1 MTLFAACLLTFLL
14 GAVASLLPR
23 SFRTANAVGSGF
35 AALGCLLGLAPAGQA
50 LFSPQNWQL
59 TLAWPPPWGLG
70 ALAIDGISAL
80 FLVPAFALMALGAVY
95 GRGYLAHLEG
105 KKRAGPPWFFY
116 NILAA
121 CIAGVFTA
129 RDPLLL
135 LLFWEGM
142 ALSSYFL
149 VCMEDTDG
157 SVRRAGRIYLVASH
171 LGAAFLLILCLQPGA
186 TWPPTPAALAMPDM
200 LDALNQIGSPGP
212 LNAPSLAAPAPAGLI
227 FLLALV
233 GFGSKAGLAPL
244 GVWLPEAHPAAP
256 SHVSAVLSGVM
267 IKTGVY
273 GILRVLLALDPEPWW
288 GWTLIALGGATAV
301 LGVCGALAQ
310 AELKRLL
317 AWSSMENAGLMLL
330 GLGLGALGK
339 ACDAPLVAALGFGA
353 ALIHMVNHG
362 VFKSLLFF
370 CAGSVLLGSG
380 ERRMDQL
387 GGLLK
392 RMPATGAAFA
402 VASLGICGLPP
413 LGGFASELV
422 LGLCAMKGLLL
433 PTASLDIP
441 SLAALAVLVLCAGL
455 AAAVFV
461 GAFGSV
467 FLGEPRSQ
475 AAQNAHEAPA
485 LMRWPMFALAGTG
498 LLLGL
503 GAPLLL
509 QTVLGV
515 LAPDLP
521 AAPELGAPLV
531 AGLWTASL
539 VFALLLALF
548 GGLFALRRWLLSGR
562 ELRTGPTWD
571 CGYIAPT
578 ARIQYTYSSFAQP
591 LALMFRSLT
600 GGTGRTTRPWGL
612 FPARAGYFAETQDRV
627 LTAFLRLFGYLDA
640 RLEALHRLQ
649 QGQVHVYVLY
659 IAATLVALLAWGLR

>member
-1 MTLFAACLLTFLL
+1 MTLFAASLAVFLL
-14 GAVASLLPR
+14 GALAALLPR
-23 SFRTANAVGSGF
+23 SFKVANALGAGS
-35 AALGCLLGLAPAGQA
+35 AVLGCLLGLVPALQA
-50 LFSPQNWQL
+50 LVAPQDWAL

-70 ALAIDGISAL
+70 RLAMDGVSAL
-80 FLVPAFALMALGAVY
+80 FLTPAFILCALGAVY
-95 GRGYLAHLEG
+95 GHGYLAHLEG
-105 KKRAGPPWFFY
+105 RKRAGPPWSFY
-116 NILAA
+116 NLLAA

-157 SVRRAGRIYLVASH
+157 AVRRAARIYLVASH
-171 LGAAFLLILCLQPGA
+171 LGAAFLLVLCLLPGA
-186 TWPPTPAALAMPDM
+186 TWPPASGLPVPAAELVS
-200 LDALNQIGSPGP
+200 G
-212 LNAPSLAAPAPAGLI
+212 AAPAALI
-227 FLLALV
+227 FLLAIV

-267 IKTGVY
+267 IKTGIY
-273 GILRVLLALDPEPWW
+273 GILRVLLTCTPQPWW
-288 GWTLIALGGATAV
+288 GWILVALGAVTAV
-301 LGVCGALAQ
+301 LGVAGALGQ

-330 GLGLGALGK
+330 GLGLGTLGR
-339 ACDAPLVAALGFGA
+339 ACDAPLVAVLGFGA
-353 ALIHMVNHG
+353 VLLHVVNHG
-362 VFKSLLFF
+362 VFKSLLFL
-370 CAGSVLLGSG
+370 CAGSVLHATG
-380 ERRMDQL
+380 ERRMDRL
-387 GGLLK
+387 GGALK
-392 RMPATGAAFA
+392 KMPVTGATFLVGA
-402 VASLGICGLPP
+402 LGICGLPP

-422 LGLCAMKGLLL
+422 LGLCAVKGLLM

-441 SLAALAVLVLCAGL
+441 SLGALAALILCAGL

-461 GAFGSV
+461 GAFGTT

-475 AAQNAHEAPA
+475 AVDAAHEGPA
-485 LMRWPMFALAGTG
+485 SMRLPMILLAALG

-509 QTVLGV
+509 ETVLRA
-515 LAPDLP
+515 LAPALP
-521 AAPELGAPLV
+521 GAEALGAPMVDAL
-531 AGLWTASL
+531 GSASF

-548 GGLFALRRWLLSGR
+548 GGLCLLRRALLKGR
-562 ELRTGPTWD
+562 DVRTGPTWD
-571 CGYIAPT
+571 CGFAAPT

-591 LALMFRSLT
+591 LGDMFQSI
-600 GGTGRTTRPWGL
+600 TGRTGSTTRPWGL
-612 FPARAGYFAETQDRV
+612 FPARAGYVAETQDRI
-627 LTAFLRLFGYLDA
+627 LGAFVALFEFLDS

-659 IAATLVALLAWGLR
+659 IAATLVALLAWGLW

>member
-1 MTLFAACLLTFLL
+1 MTFFAACLLTFLL
-14 GAVASLLPR
+14 GALASLLPR
-23 SFRTANAVGSGF
+23 SFRAANALGSAF
-35 AALGCLLGLAPAGQA
+35 AVLGCALGLIPAVQA
-50 LFSPQNWQL
+50 LISPQEWTL
-59 TLAWPPPWGLG
+59 ALAWPPPWGLG
-70 ALAIDGISAL
+70 ELALDGISAL
-80 FLVPAFALMALGAVY
+80 FLTPALVLMALGAVY
-95 GRGYLAHLEG
+95 GRGYLAHMEG
-105 KKRAGPPWFFY
+105 RKRAGPPWFFY

-121 CIAGVFTA
+121 CITGVFSA

-149 VCMEDTDG
+149 VCMEDGDG

-171 LGAAFLLILCLQPGA
+171 LGAAFLLVLCLQPGA
-186 TWPPTPAALAMPDM
+186 SWPPAYGLA
-200 LDALNQIGSPGP
+200 PGASMD
-212 LNAPSLAAPAPAGLI
+212 LVTGTAPAGVI
-227 FLLALV
+227 FLLALI

-273 GILRVLLALDPEPWW
+273 GILRVLLAYQPEAWW
-288 GWTLIALGGATAV
+288 GWTLIALGGGTAV
-301 LGVCGALAQ
+301 LGVAGALGQ

-330 GLGLGALGK
+330 GLGLGALGR
-339 ACDAPLVAALGFGA
+339 ASDAPLVAALGFSA

-370 CAGSVLLGSG
+370 CAGSVLHGTG

-387 GGLLK
+387 GGALK
-392 RMPATGAAFA
+392 RMPVTGAAFL

-422 LGLCAMKGLLL
+422 LGLAAIKGLLL
-433 PTASLDIP
+433 PSASLDIP
-441 SLAALAVLVLCAGL
+441 SLGALGALILCAGM

-475 AAQNAHEAPA
+475 AAKTAHEAPA
-485 LMRWPMFALAGTG
+485 LMRWPMIFLAGLG
-498 LLLGL
+498 PLLGL
-503 GAPLLL
+503 GAPVVLD
-509 QTVLGV
+509 TALGV
-515 LAPDLP
+515 LEPALP
-521 AAPELGAPLV
+521 GARSLGAPLV
-531 AGLWTASL
+531 AGLTTASL
-539 VFALLLALF
+539 IFAVLLALLA
-548 GGLFALRRWLLSGR
+548 GLFLLRRALLAGR
-562 ELRTGPTWD
+562 DVRTGPTWD

-591 LALMFRSLT
+591 LADMFRSLT
-600 GGTGRTTRPWGL
+600 GKTGSATRPWGL
-612 FPARAGYFAETQDRV
+612 FPARTGYFAEAQDRI
-627 LTAFLRLFGYLDA
+627 LAAFLALFGFLDA

-659 IAATLVALLAWGLR
+659 IAATLVALLAWGLW

>member
-14 GAVASLLPR
+14 GALASLLPR
-23 SFRTANAVGSGF
+23 SFRAANALGSSL
-35 AALGCLLGLAPAGQA
+35 AVLGCLLGLAPAVQA
-50 LFSPQNWQL
+50 LISPQDWQL
-59 TLAWPPPWGLG
+59 ALAWPPPWGLG
-70 ALAIDGISAL
+70 NLALDGISAL
-80 FLVPAFALMALGAVY
+80 FLVPALTLIALGAIY
-95 GRGYLAHLEG
+95 GRDYLAHMEG
-105 KKRAGPPWFFY
+105 RKRAGPPWFFY

-121 CIAGVFTA
+121 CITGVFSA

-135 LLFWEGM
+135 LLAWEGM

-149 VCMEDTDG
+149 VCMEDADG
-157 SVRRAGRIYLVASH
+157 AVRRAGRIYLVASH
-171 LGAAFLLILCLQPGA
+171 LGAAFLLLLCLQPGA
-186 TWPPTPAALAMPDM
+186 AWPPAPGALAPAG
-200 LDALNQIGSPGP
+200 LDGSLELSGM
-212 LNAPSLAAPAPAGLI
+212 AAPAGLI
-227 FLLALV
+227 FLLGLV

-273 GILRVLLALDPEPWW
+273 GILRIVLALQPEPWW
-288 GWTLIALGGATAV
+288 GWTLVALGGATAV
-301 LGVCGALAQ
+301 LGVAGALGQ

-330 GLGLGALGK
+330 GLGLGTLGR

-370 CAGSVLLGSG
+370 CAGSVLHGTG

-387 GGLLK
+387 GGVLK
-392 RMPATGAAFA
+392 KMPATGAAFL

-422 LGLCAMKGLLL
+422 LGLCAVKGLLL
-433 PTASLDIP
+433 PSASLDIP
-441 SLAALAVLVLCAGL
+441 SLGALAALILCAGM

-461 GAFGSV
+461 GAFGAV
-467 FLGEPRSQ
+467 FLGEPRGQ
-475 AAQNAHEAPA
+475 AAGNAHEAPA
-485 LMRWPMFALAGTG
+485 LMRGPMIFLACLG

-503 GAPLLL
+503 GAPL
-509 QTVLGV
+509 VLETALRV
-515 LAPDLP
+515 LAPALP
-521 AAPELGAPLV
+521 GAVELGAPLV
-531 AGLWTASL
+531 AGLYTASL
-539 VFALLLALF
+539 IFALLLALLT
-548 GGLFALRRWLLSGR
+548 GLLLLRRALLRGR
-562 ELRTGPTWD
+562 DVRTGPTWD

-591 LALMFRSLT
+591 LALMFQALT
-600 GGTGRTTRPWGL
+600 GGTGRATRPWGL
-612 FPARAGYFAETQDRV
+612 FPARAGYFAEAQDRI
-627 LTAFLRLFGYLDA
+627 LTAFLALFNYLDS

-659 IAATLVALLAWGLR
+659 IAATLVALLAWGLH